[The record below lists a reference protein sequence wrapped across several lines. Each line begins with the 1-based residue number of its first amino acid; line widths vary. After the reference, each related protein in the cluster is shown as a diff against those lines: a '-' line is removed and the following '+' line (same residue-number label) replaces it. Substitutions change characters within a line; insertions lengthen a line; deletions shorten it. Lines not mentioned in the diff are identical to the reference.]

1 MSAALELP
9 IPPAEF
15 AASGEFAG
23 AAARARR
30 NAPPLL
36 IGASIAAIAAGRWEV
51 LLLALVVATAAT
63 RLAGAGAPAASW
75 ARTLLSSVALAIALN
90 LYLVPGDPLALPV
103 LFGAPATWEGLRQ
116 GAGFATRLVVA
127 AVALHGLRYA
137 WPGEQAADEL
147 ADRARWL
154 ERFGIPVRRMRAM
167 LGLAIRFV
175 PMLRDEAAR
184 IGAIQRLRAGYPPQ
198 GIARRLER
206 ARAVLIPT
214 LVGSLERAG
223 AVALALEA
231 RHYRMREPARM
242 PRAEWPA
249 RIAGGLLAALG
260 LLWR

>member
-9 IPPAEF
+9 MGAAELS
-15 AASGEFAG
+15 ASGGHAG
-23 AAARARR
+23 TAARARR
-30 NAPPLL
+30 NAAALL
-36 IGASIAAIAAGRWEV
+36 IGALAGAIVAGRWEM
-51 LLLALVVATAAT
+51 LALTLVVAAAAT
-63 RLAGAGAPAASW
+63 RLAGAAPPGANW

-90 LYLVPGDPLALPV
+90 LYLVPGDPLVLPV
-103 LFGAPATWEGLRQ
+103 VFGAAATWEGLRQ

-127 AVALHGLRYA
+127 AVALHGLRFA

-147 ADRARWL
+147 ADRVRWL
-154 ERFGIPVRRMRAM
+154 ERFGVPVRRMRAM
-167 LGLAIRFV
+167 LGLAIRFL

-184 IGAIQRLRAGYPPQ
+184 IGAIQRLRAGYPPR
-198 GIARRLER
+198 GLAERIERL
-206 ARAVLIPT
+206 RAVLIPA

-249 RIAGGLLAALG
+249 RIAGWSLAVLG